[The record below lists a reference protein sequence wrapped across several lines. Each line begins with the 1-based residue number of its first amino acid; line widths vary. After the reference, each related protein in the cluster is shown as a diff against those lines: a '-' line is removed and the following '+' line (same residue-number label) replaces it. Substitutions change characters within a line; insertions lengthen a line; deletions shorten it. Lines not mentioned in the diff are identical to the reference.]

1 MRSASI
7 IITTIL
13 ALALMGVGVAIF
25 PMQGSDFVRGFA
37 GAYASEVARQELA
50 AIDKAAPK
58 FPRKPLLPADVK
70 VLLDQGH
77 GSGVH
82 IGNGLYLTAAHV
94 VLNPSKRLDLRFKD
108 GSIRPAEILWISKD
122 RDVALLKAASDGV
135 SFSRVSCSKV
145 HIGDDVTLA
154 GNPMALEDIVGFGKV
169 AGDER
174 KMAHWN
180 NVFVVSGPVIPG
192 QSGGAVYNK
201 DHELIGISVGVALW
215 PLSPFAATTTG
226 YGFVVPTGS
235 TICELLARA

>member
-1 MRSASI
+1 MRIKETIAWAASVC
-7 IITTIL
+7 L
-13 ALALMGVGVAIF
+13 VGAALWYSTG
-25 PMQGSDFVRGFA
+25 FVLKPS
-37 GAYASEVARQELA
+37 YASEVVDQEIASLN
-50 AIDKAAPK
+50 KAAPK
-58 FPRKPLLPADVK
+58 FDRKPLLSGDVK

-108 GSIRPAEILWISKD
+108 GSIRPAEVLWISKE
-122 RDVALLKAASDGV
+122 RDVAMLKASGDGV

-145 HIGDDVTLA
+145 NIGDDITMA
-154 GNPMALEDIVGFGKV
+154 GNPMALEDIIAFGKV

-174 KMAHWN
+174 VMAHWK

-201 DHELIGISVGVALW
+201 DHELIGISVGVAMW
-215 PLSPFAATTTG
+215 PLTPFAATTTG

-235 TICELLARA
+235 TICELLARS